1 MNKITARTL
10 IDSAKAV
17 GKASRSLSSTPVAA
31 SRSLLPTP
39 VAATG
44 KLQPVN
50 YYSKPRLSLSSLKNV
65 LSRAMINSAAKYHNL
80 HPYMAMGPEALS
92 MAATAGAGS
101 RLFNLITKNFVK

>member
-1 MNKITARTL
+1 MNKIAARAL

-50 YYSKPRLSLSSLKNV
+50 YYSKPKLSLSSLKNV
-65 LSRAMINSAAKYHNL
+65 LSKIMINNTEKYHNL

-92 MAATAGAGS
+92 MVAAARAGS
-101 RLFNLITKNFVK
+101 KLFNLITKNFVK

>member
-1 MNKITARTL
+1 MNKIAAKTL

-39 VAATG
+39 IAATG

-50 YYSKPRLSLSSLKNV
+50 YSRPKLPLSSLKNI
-65 LSRAMINSAAKYHNL
+65 LSKAMINSAAKYHNL

-101 RLFNLITKNFVK
+101 RLFNLITKNLIK